1 MSAIMR
7 MCEIIPDCSVQMTA
21 FLNSVMESNKD
32 DRIQLI
38 KNHISTKYPNE
49 NPDIWS
55 YQDLCDYI
63 ESNINMVYTGSDP
76 MYQSMKIESIVIK
89 PAPFWSPTDA
99 LYIRKKKDQI
109 NKLLQ
114 ISTPISFESIDGSKH
129 VRIPFAEVRDKNG
142 QRVYRQGWFFKNR
155 FLDSVCQYRICT
167 TVEELRKTL
176 DDIIDV
182 KKRRNDSDLD
192 QSMNQRGV
200 KAYQYFIKTFNTL
213 STQYPEKRYF
223 VQISF

>member
-1 MSAIMR
+1 MSATMR
-7 MCEIIPDCSVQMTA
+7 MCEIIPDCCIQMTD

-32 DRIQLI
+32 DRIRLI
-38 KNHISTKYPNE
+38 KNHILNNYPDE
-49 NPDIWS
+49 NLNSWS

-63 ESNINMVYTGSDP
+63 ESGINLVYTGSDS
-76 MYQSMKIESIVIK
+76 MYQSMRIESLVIK
-89 PAPFWSPTDA
+89 PNPFSSPSDS
-99 LYIRKKKDQI
+99 LYIQKKKNQI

-129 VRIPFAEVRDKNG
+129 VRIPFAEVRDENG

-155 FLDSVCQYRICT
+155 FLDSVCSYRICT
-167 TVEELRKTL
+167 TEEELRKTL

-182 KKRRNDSDLD
+182 KKRRNDSDWD